1 MFCEKCGKELQEG
14 WTACPSCGAEMKKKD
29 GNAVS
34 NSEVNKKMRGTSN
47 APMVLG
53 IVGGALG
60 IPSALCSG
68 MCASMIGSMESEE
81 LAGELGS
88 FYLIGI
94 LAGAII
100 SIVFACQSRKNPKMA
115 GIMLIIATI
124 IMGLL
129 SAVTYNLLGIVSA
142 ILTLIAAILS
152 FVQKKEYV

>member
-1 MFCEKCGKELQEG
+1 MFCKKCGKELQEG
-14 WTACPSCGAEMKKKD
+14 WTACPSCGAEMGKKD
-29 GNAVS
+29 GNS
-34 NSEVNKKMRGTSN
+34 NLNSESKKKRGTSN

-68 MCASMIGSMESEE
+68 MCASMIGSVESAE

-94 LAGAII
+94 LLGSII
-100 SIVFACQSRKNPKMA
+100 AIVFSCQSRKNPKLA
-115 GIMLIIATI
+115 GIMLIVATGI
-124 IMGLL
+124 IGIL
-129 SAVTYNLLGIVSA
+129 SLVTYNLLGIIAA